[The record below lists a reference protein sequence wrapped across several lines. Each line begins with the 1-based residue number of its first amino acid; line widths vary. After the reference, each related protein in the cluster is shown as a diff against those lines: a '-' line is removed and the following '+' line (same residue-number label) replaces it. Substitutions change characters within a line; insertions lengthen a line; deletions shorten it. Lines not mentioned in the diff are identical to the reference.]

1 MATSRRSRPTS
12 AVVDDLTFRD
22 GSAGDLAG
30 TFALAQRAMHDAAL
44 RQGFAPAGHELSD
57 ADVRAD
63 WLRQRSFIEFIA
75 AQPGCFVIAE
85 SDGDGIVGYARTAQI
100 GGMEQV
106 TELMVTPEQQGYGL
120 GRLLLERCWPGAP
133 TPELGR
139 VVVAAGAPSDLTL
152 YTNFGVMPVAG
163 HWHLRQRT
171 EAYQEQRSQEDL
183 TEPGVHVLKADRAVT
198 EWTRLEPAAL
208 GQDRRVLHEFFG
220 RDRTCLAV
228 LDEATGGARALCWV
242 SSEGDIGPAVATE
255 PGDLVPVVLSALDR
269 VAMTQEPEYLSVY
282 STTLAWWLL
291 RRLRSLGFF
300 VHWPSWVMASV
311 PLPGLDRYMP
321 TRPPHLL

>member
-1 MATSRRSRPTS
+1 
-12 AVVDDLTFRD
+12 
-22 GSAGDLAG
+22 
-30 TFALAQRAMHDAAL
+30 MHDAAI

-63 WLRQRSFIEFIA
+63 WLRQRSLIEFIA

-85 SDGDGIVGYARTAQI
+85 NDEGEAVGYARTVQL

-106 TELMVTPEQQGYGL
+106 TELMVEPDQQGAGL
-120 GRLLLERCWPGAP
+120 GRMLLERCWPGAP

-139 VVVAAGAPSDLTL
+139 VVVATGAPSDLTL

-171 EAYQEQRSQEDL
+171 EAYQEQRAQQDE
-183 TEPGVHVLKADRAVT
+183 TGPGVHVLKPDRAIA
-198 EWTRLEPAAL
+198 EWIAMESSAL
-208 GQDRRVLHEFFG
+208 GQARRELHEFFA
-220 RDRTCLAV
+220 RDRTCLAS
-228 LDEATGGARALCWV
+228 LDPATSEARALCWV
-242 SSEGDIGPAVATE
+242 SSEGEIGPGVAGE

-269 VAMTQEPEYLSVY
+269 VALTLEPEYLSVY
-282 STTLAWWLL
+282 ASTLSWWLL
-291 RRLRSLGFF
+291 RRLRSLGF
-300 VHWPSWVMASV
+300 VVYWPSWVMCSV

>member
-1 MATSRRSRPTS
+1 MAI
-12 AVVDDLTFRD
+12 ADLTFRD
-22 GSAGDLAG
+22 GGSSDLAD
-30 TFALAQRAMHDAAL
+30 TFALAQRTMHSVAR
-44 RQGFAPAGHELSD
+44 RQGYSPAGHQLTDS
-57 ADVRAD
+57 DVRAD
-63 WLRQRSFIEFIA
+63 WLRQRSLIEFIA

-85 SDGDGIVGYARTAQI
+85 SGDDLVGYARAVEL
-100 GGMEQV
+100 GGREQV
-106 TELMVTPEQQGYGL
+106 TELMVDAEHQGAGV
-120 GRLLLERCWPGAP
+120 GRELLEHCWPGDP

-139 VVVAAGAPSDLTL
+139 VVVATGAPSDLTL

-171 EAYQEQRSQEDL
+171 DLYREQRAQDDQ
-183 TEPGVHVLKADRAVT
+183 PGPAIHVLKSDRAVS

-208 GQDRRVLHEFFG
+208 GHDRRALHEFFG
-220 RDRTCLAV
+220 RDRTCLAM
-228 LDEATGGARALCWV
+228 LDDATGEARALCWV

-282 STTLAWWLL
+282 TSTLAWWLL
-291 RRLRSLGFF
+291 RRLRSLGF
-300 VHWPSWVMASV
+300 VVYWPSWVMCSV

-321 TRPPHLL
+321 TRPPHRL

>member
-1 MATSRRSRPTS
+1 VAQP
-12 AVVDDLTFRD
+12 VGDLTFRD
-22 GSAGDLAG
+22 GGSSDLAD
-30 TFALAQRAMHDAAL
+30 TFALANRTMHEAAVT
-44 RQGFAPAGHELSD
+44 RGFAPQGHHLTE
-57 ADVRAD
+57 ADQRAD

-85 SDGDGIVGYARTAQI
+85 SGDEGLVGYARAVQL
-100 GGMEQV
+100 GAVEQM
-106 TELMVTPEQQGYGL
+106 TELMVKPERQGSGI

-139 VVVAAGAPSDLTL
+139 VVVATGAPSDLTL

-171 EAYQEQRSQEDL
+171 DSYREQRSQEDQ
-183 TEPGVHVLKADRAVT
+183 TATSVHVLKPDRAVS
-198 EWTRLEPAAL
+198 EWRRLEPGAL
-208 GQDRRVLHEFFG
+208 GQERSPLHEFFA
-220 RDRTCLAV
+220 RDRTCLAS
-228 LDEATGGARALCWV
+228 LDATSGEAQALCWV
-242 SSEGDIGPAVATE
+242 SSEGEIGPAVAGA

-269 VAMTQEPEYLSVY
+269 VAMTQEPEHLSVY
-282 STTLAWWLL
+282 VSTLSWWLL
-291 RRLRSLGFF
+291 RRLRRLGFVIF
-300 VHWPSWVMASV
+300 WPSWVMCSE